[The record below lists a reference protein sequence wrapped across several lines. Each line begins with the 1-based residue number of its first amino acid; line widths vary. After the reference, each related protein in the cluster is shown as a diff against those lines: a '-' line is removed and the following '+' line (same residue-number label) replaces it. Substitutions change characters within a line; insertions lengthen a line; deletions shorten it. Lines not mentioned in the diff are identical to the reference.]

1 MKSQLK
7 IQDLKTK
14 IIISGPITLWQTE
27 GEKVEAVT
35 DFILGQNFHFSKS
48 LWMVTAAMK
57 LKDATP
63 RRESY
68 DKPRSHFKK

>member
-35 DFILGQNFHFSKS
+35 DFLSLGSKIMQ
-48 LWMVTAAMK
+48 MVTAAMK
-57 LKDATP
+57 LKDP
-63 RRESY
+63 CSLEE
-68 DKPRSHFKK
+68 KL

>member
-35 DFILGQNFHFSKS
+35 DFLFQALKS

-57 LKDATP
+57 LEGDWFLAGKL
-63 RRESY
+63 
-68 DKPRSHFKK
+68 

>member
-7 IQDLKTK
+7 IQDLKTE

-35 DFILGQNFHFSKS
+35 DFLFQALKS
-48 LWMVTAAMK
+48 MQMVTTTMK
-57 LKDATP
+57 LEGDWFLAGKLWQT
-63 RRESY
+63 
-68 DKPRSHFKK
+68 